1 MHRLTRSPSVHWPR
15 GRVTLVDSGAIRSRS
30 RVDLDHQRAD
40 GGVELG
46 EEEAPPL
53 PVRARNASDLRGAE
67 AGNGSAA
74 AAVAGPTGRPTGQQR
89 EWRVR

>member
-46 EEEAPPL
+46 EEEAPPCQCGPAMPAICAEPRL
-53 PVRARNASDLRGAE
+53 ATGVRRCGRGGSWSDRQAHR
-67 AGNGSAA
+67 SAA
-74 AAVAGPTGRPTGQQR
+74 
-89 EWRVR
+89 